1 MDMVKV
7 GPAKAQG
14 YCGNFWD
21 EKGRGE
27 LAQLFVACDGIG
39 VSSLQFLF
47 YENSTL
53 VLSDKHGSDDC
64 NKFNAI
70 VLDYPSEFLT
80 SISGQFVS
88 GQFVNGQSGL
98 MTRFSYLKTISFYT
112 NKGSYGPFGSTAT
125 DGSDFF
131 NFEIGN
137 YRSFCGFHGT
147 AHGYGIGSIGV
158 YMKPITTSMI
168 HFRNP
173 LVKVESEEDQEEV

>member
-1 MDMVKV
+1 MDMIKV
-7 GPAKAQG
+7 GPAKGQG
-14 YCGNFWD
+14 CSGSFWD

-27 LAQLFVACDGIG
+27 LAQFFVAYNGIG

-53 VLSDKHGSDDC
+53 VLSDKHGSDNC

-80 SISGQFVS
+80 SISGQF
-88 GQFVNGQSGL
+88 GL
-98 MTRFSYLKTISFYT
+98 TYGYSYLKTISFCT

-147 AHGYGIGSIGV
+147 GHGHGIGSIGV
-158 YMKPITTSMI
+158 YVKPITTSMI

-173 LVKVESEEDQEEV
+173 LVKVKREEDQEKKV

>member
-7 GPAKAQG
+7 GPAKG
-14 YCGNFWD
+14 RGELGTLWK

-27 LAQLFVACDGIG
+27 LAQFFVAYNGIR

-53 VLSDKHGSDDC
+53 VLSDKHGSDNC
-64 NKFNAI
+64 KKFNAI

-80 SISGQFVS
+80 SISGQF
-88 GQFVNGQSGL
+88 GEKDGI
-98 MTRFSYLKTISFYT
+98 SYLKTISFCT

-137 YRSFCGFHGT
+137 YRSFCGFRGT

-158 YMKPITTSMI
+158 YVKPITTSMI

-173 LVKVESEEDQEEV
+173 LVKVKRVEDQEKVV